1 MRKGV
6 LRPGHVQIR
15 VMEMEPAV
23 KHYTELL
30 GVIETHRDQQGRVY
44 LKGWTEPDLFS
55 VVLLDADEAGVDFNG
70 IKLRD
75 EETISAL
82 GSDLKA
88 WEVDEI
94 GRASRRDRV
103 CRSVCISG
111 VAVTFKQKHI
121 TP

>member
-30 GVIETHRDQQGRVY
+30 GLIETHRDQQGRVY

-55 VVLLDADEAGVDFNG
+55 VVLREADEAGMDFKG
-70 IKLRD
+70 FKVRD
-75 EETISAL
+75 AETPSAL
-82 GSDLKA
+82 GP
-88 WEVDEI
+88 I
-94 GRASRRDRV
+94 GRASGRERV
-103 CRSVCISG
+103 WQYV
-111 VAVTFKQKHI
+111 
-121 TP
+121 

>member
-30 GVIETHRDQQGRVY
+30 GLIETHRDQQGRVY

-55 VVLLDADEAGVDFNG
+55 VVLREADEAGMDFKG
-70 IKLRD
+70 FKVRD
-75 EETISAL
+75 EETHSEL
-82 GSDLKA
+82 GRDLKA
-88 WEVDEI
+88 WGGDEL
-94 GRASRRDRV
+94 GRASGRERV
-103 CRSVCISG
+103 CQDV
-111 VAVTFKQKHI
+111 
-121 TP
+121 